1 MDRYLAIDYGTKR
14 VGLALTD
21 PLKMTAQPHTVLAN
35 DKQLLPNIEKIIKEK
50 NISRI
55 ILGNPI
61 TLSGQ
66 AALAA
71 QAVVQFADRLR
82 TVVGEVPII
91 LRDERLTTAEAEK
104 ALISTGMRR
113 AERKQTIDAIA
124 ASLLLQGYLQ
134 EQQ

>member
-14 VGLALTD
+14 VGTALTD
-21 PLKMTAQPHTVLAN
+21 PLKMIAQPYLVLAN
-35 DKQLLPNIEKIIKEK
+35 DRQLLSNIEKIIKEK

-66 AALAA
+66 PALAA
-71 QAVVQFADRLR
+71 QAVVQFAERLR
-82 TVVGEVPII
+82 TIVGDIPIV
-91 LRDERLTTAEAEK
+91 LRDERMTTAEAEK

-113 AERKQTIDAIA
+113 ENRKQTIDAIA